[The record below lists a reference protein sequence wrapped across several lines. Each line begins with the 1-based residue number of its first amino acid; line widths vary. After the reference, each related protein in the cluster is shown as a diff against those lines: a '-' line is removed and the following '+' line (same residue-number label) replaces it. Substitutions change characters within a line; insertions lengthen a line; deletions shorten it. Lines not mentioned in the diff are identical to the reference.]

1 MRNINIYVFFTVSN
15 NWSENVHKLAPPCL
29 RIGTDFWLSFLLI
42 TPLLFEDF
50 TGKYYIFKHINGVYR
65 CVKEGRNYLNSFG
78 EIGKNVNLCPKTGT
92 KTLATMAVSL
102 RSSWR
107 PVLLQCVLQTL
118 IITGLLGLLVVFTWN
133 PAQVK
138 PNFQKR

>member
-78 EIGKNVNLCPKTGT
+78 EIGKNVNLCPRTGT
-92 KTLATMAVSL
+92 KTLGISVYNIL
-102 RSSWR
+102 
-107 PVLLQCVLQTL
+107 
-118 IITGLLGLLVVFTWN
+118 F
-133 PAQVK
+133 
-138 PNFQKR
+138 